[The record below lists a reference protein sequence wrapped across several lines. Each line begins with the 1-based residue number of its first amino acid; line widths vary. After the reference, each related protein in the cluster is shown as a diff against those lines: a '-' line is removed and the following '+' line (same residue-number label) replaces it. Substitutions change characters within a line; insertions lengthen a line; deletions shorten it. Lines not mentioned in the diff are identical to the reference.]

1 MSQAEKHIRQMFAND
16 KFSRWLGMEVTVE
29 GPGVVTGKMKV
40 KNEMLNGFN
49 RCHGGITFS
58 LADSLL
64 AFASN
69 TYGKIAVSIEAS
81 IAYPNPVYEGDLL
94 IATSREVSRSE
105 KIGIYT
111 VSIAK
116 DNGTPVGEF
125 RGVVYITKKDFGQ

>member
-1 MSQAEKHIRQMFAND
+1 MIDPEKYIRHMFENDTFSQ
-16 KFSRWLGMEVTVE
+16 WLGLDVHVD
-29 GPGVVTGKMKV
+29 GPGAVTGTMKV
-40 KNEMLNGFN
+40 RNDMLNGFN
-49 RCHGGITFS
+49 ICHGGITFS
-58 LADSLL
+58 LADSIL

-69 TYGKIAVSIEAS
+69 MYGKVAVSIEAS
-81 IAYPNPVYEGDLL
+81 MAYPNPVIEGDLL

-105 KIGIYT
+105 KIGVYT